1 MRGKVASLNASVA
14 GSVFLFEA
22 ATQRGLP
29 DVEPAAIEAP
39 LEAEGEPAVE
49 VADSAVEASGAPDGE
64 AVEAP
69 STVEAPS
76 GDAGAASV
84 GDSGEV
90 AAQPDSEDLLPEAP
104 PTVSHEH
111 D

>member
-1 MRGKVASLNASVA
+1 
-14 GSVFLFEA
+14 VFLFEA

-39 LEAEGEPAVE
+39 LEAGAEPAVE
-49 VADSAVEASGAPDGE
+49 VADSAVEASGAPDGDT
-64 AVEAP
+64 VEAP
-69 STVEAPS
+69 ITVEAPS
-76 GDAGAASV
+76 DDAGAASV
-84 GDSGEV
+84 SDGGEV
-90 AAQPDSEDLLPEAP
+90 AAQPDSEDLLPESS